1 LLFYDKIF
9 LMSKSH
15 EHSLV
20 FYRKYRPQKFSD
32 FVNQESVKKTL
43 QNALLLDK
51 ISHAY
56 LFCGVRG
63 TGKTTMARLF
73 AKAIN
78 CIKRQEKQYE
88 PCNQCDNCLD
98 IENNRAVDLIEID
111 AASNRGIDEIRDLK
125 EGIRFAP
132 VKSKYKVFIV
142 DEAHML
148 TSQAF
153 NALLKTLEEP
163 PEHAIFI
170 LATTEAEK
178 LPATILSR
186 VQRFDFKRLPTNEI
200 AKKLKNISVK
210 EGFEIDES
218 ALTMIARAAEG
229 SIRDSES
236 ILSQIV
242 AYSFDKKITLSEV
255 ESVLGAVKFEK
266 INQFL
271 GFLAEN
277 KLEQSIRFINDLQNE
292 GYQLHEVMKL
302 VVNLLEKTL
311 LFKLDSSQ
319 EQSLKSE
326 FSSEEIEALKK
337 LSQTFEMQRLK
348 TFLKEFMLSLPSIKK
363 AIIPSLPIEIVI
375 IETLS

>member
-1 LLFYDKIF
+1 
-9 LMSKSH
+9 M
-15 EHSLV
+15 
-20 FYRKYRPQKFSD
+20 
-32 FVNQESVKKTL
+32 
-43 QNALLLDK
+43 
-51 ISHAY
+51 
-56 LFCGVRG
+56 
-63 TGKTTMARLF
+63 
-73 AKAIN
+73 
-78 CIKRQEKQYE
+78 
-88 PCNQCDNCLD
+88 
-98 IENNRAVDLIEID
+98 
-111 AASNRGIDEIRDLK
+111 
-125 EGIRFAP
+125 
-132 VKSKYKVFIV
+132 
-142 DEAHML
+142 
-148 TSQAF
+148 
-153 NALLKTLEEP
+153 
-163 PEHAIFI
+163 
-170 LATTEAEK
+170 
-178 LPATILSR
+178 
-186 VQRFDFKRLPTNEI
+186 
-200 AKKLKNISVK
+200 K

>member
-1 LLFYDKIF
+1 MPKPTR
-9 LMSKSH
+9 

-32 FVNQESVKKTL
+32 FVNQEFVKKTL

-178 LPATILSR
+178 LPAKIFSLINTR
-186 VQRFDFKRLPTNEI
+186 PVE
-200 AKKLKNISVK
+200 KKYSNTKDLISSVCRQTKLQKN
-210 EGFEIDES
+210 
-218 ALTMIARAAEG
+218 
-229 SIRDSES
+229 
-236 ILSQIV
+236 
-242 AYSFDKKITLSEV
+242 
-255 ESVLGAVKFEK
+255 
-266 INQFL
+266 
-271 GFLAEN
+271 
-277 KLEQSIRFINDLQNE
+277 
-292 GYQLHEVMKL
+292 
-302 VVNLLEKTL
+302 
-311 LFKLDSSQ
+311 
-319 EQSLKSE
+319 
-326 FSSEEIEALKK
+326 
-337 LSQTFEMQRLK
+337 LK
-348 TFLKEFMLSLPSIKK
+348 TFP
-363 AIIPSLPIEIVI
+363 
-375 IETLS
+375 